1 MGFVMTEEDGF
12 FVPVAVCD
20 HCGREAGPESL
31 VLWDMA
37 ASLTFGAERRMLVA
51 CEDECLEALAGGAD
65 DPEGERA
72 DERDWVAVALDAY
85 LAGLVERLAID
96 PAAVLERE
104 RAAAAA
110 EETRR
115 EGPE

>member
-1 MGFVMTEEDGF
+1 MTEEDGF

-37 ASLTFGAERRMLVA
+37 ASRTFGAERRMLVA
-51 CEDECLEALAGGAD
+51 CEDECLEALAQGAS
-65 DPEGERA
+65 ENES
-72 DERDWVAVALDAY
+72 EWVAVALDAY

-96 PAAVLERE
+96 PGAVLERE